1 MNDRC
6 QRADELKQTLTGFV
20 LDAEGDLAIAL
31 EKFSADQLSR
41 SQQQEMHQRS
51 LVIDRFLLEGRVGEQ
66 SPIQLFLKDTP
77 DLSASDCQLVES
89 WSHGF
94 VGLFEI
100 LQILPDGFE
109 LINWTTAQRYTV
121 KPMNTQVAEAMTRL
135 KVGEIVLTQIAPLDD
150 TSWIF
155 FSPWTSLGKL
165 GKPKLA
171 VAIGNFKQNYKHHLY
186 SDAPELLEAAWQS
199 VEQYHQNFVDF
210 FGGDEVTLS
219 GYELG
224 KKLAEMQAQNTAAQ
238 LAASGLDSDKSLAEL
253 AAESGTS
260 TEELTEAAEAM
271 GVDAKAASQLLEKKG
286 VLKMAAT
293 QVELPPQLKN
303 AEEVTALSHPRWG
316 QVFLPNYM
324 RFKRLLEQDGA
335 IAPDAVKLAKQS
347 LDNAD
352 MNRFVWER
360 LAAQYPTQLE
370 AVLQT
375 TLERPTFDLRSHL
388 EQLLTD
394 YGKPVVP
401 ELPEIAS
408 VPLHLHTLFQDALL
422 EIKKEKPKGKKPQ
435 KAGFGAK

>member
-6 QRADELKQTLTGFV
+6 QRADELKQTLTDFV
-20 LDAEGDLAIAL
+20 LDAEGDLAVAL

-51 LVIDRFLLEGRVGEQ
+51 LVIDRFLLEGRMGEQ
-66 SPIQLFLKDTP
+66 TPIQLFLEDTP
-77 DLSASDCQLVES
+77 DLSASDRQLVES

-109 LINWTTAQRYTV
+109 LMNWTTAQRYTV
-121 KPMNTQVAEAMTRL
+121 KPMTTKLAEAMTRL

-199 VEQYHQNFVDF
+199 VEQYHQNFLDF
-210 FGGDEVTLS
+210 FGSDEVTLS

-224 KKLAEMQAQNTAAQ
+224 KKLAEMQAQNTEAQ
-238 LAASGLDSDKSLAEL
+238 LAASGLDSSKSLAEL
-253 AAESGTS
+253 AAESGT
-260 TEELTEAAEAM
+260 TAEELTEAAEAM
-271 GVDAKAASQLLEKKG
+271 GVDAKAATQLLEKKG
-286 VLKMAAT
+286 AIKMAAT

-316 QVFLPNYM
+316 QVFLPHYM
-324 RFKRLLEQDGA
+324 RFKRLLEPDGA
-335 IAPDAVKLAKQS
+335 IAADAPKLVKQS

-360 LAAQYPTQLE
+360 LATQYPAQLE

-375 TLERPTFDLRSHL
+375 ALERPTFELRSDL
-388 EQLLTD
+388 DQLLSD
-394 YGKPVVP
+394 YGKPTEP

-408 VPLHLHTLFQDALL
+408 VPVHLHTLFQDALL